1 MHGGQDP
8 TLHPISSLSMMT
20 LWHKTKGVDLE
31 DDLET
36 HKTQST
42 SVGDAA
48 GTGVGDLEGLSI
60 GCTMEGGFVSDSS
73 VGAFVDLQNH
83 SKEGYDKHKL
93 PLLLNEG
100 PMDNQSEAY
109 DEYRL
114 LSLNGPIDEHEYTV
128 LSLNEPIEPMEGP
141 IELKEPMDPIEL
153 MKPIENEMAP
163 REEPIELKEPIE
175 PTELKEL
182 IEGNAEAYDESP
194 LKSEAYDECKLLLPS
209 PDELMEELANKCTL
223 IDDPVDTEEEN
234 SEAYDEYKLR
244 CPSSNEL
251 MELTNVENKVGDNV
265 GGKVGTKVG
274 DNVDSTAGTELS
286 NSLTSSRHSASSNSS
301 THDDEVG
308 FAVGTKFGSAVGRLE
323 GPGVDCATNVI
334 VK

>member
-1 MHGGQDP
+1 LFRQSLLKQSLEFKQACPVLHGGQDP
-8 TLHPISSLSMMT
+8 PQSTSISSLSMMT

-42 SVGDAA
+42 SASVGDAA
-48 GTGVGDLEGLSI
+48 GAGVGDLEGLSI
-60 GCTMEGGFVSDSS
+60 GCTVGGGFVSESS

-114 LSLNGPIDEHEYTV
+114 LSLNGPIELMNRL
-128 LSLNEPIEPMEGP
+128 LSLNG
-141 IELKEPMDPIEL
+141 
-153 MKPIENEMAP
+153 
-163 REEPIELKEPIE
+163 PIE

-182 IEGNAEAYDESP
+182 IEENAEAYDESP

-209 PDELMEELANKCTL
+209 PDELMEELTNKCTL

-234 SEAYDEYKLR
+234 SKAYDEYKLR
-244 CPSSNEL
+244 RPSSNEL

-274 DNVDSTAGTELS
+274 DNVGSTAGTEQRQHVRRQKELS

-308 FAVGTKFGSAVGRLE
+308 FVVCIKFGSAVGRLE